1 MERLLNKS
9 YNLSLVQM
17 GEKACMRLTLKEIS
31 STFEVLN
38 ELMCKQTVQQEMIL
52 SDETPANQ
60 MKMIMDMSL
69 QRENIQEKIY
79 AKIQD
84 CRRKNNVE
92 LMDQLK
98 MESQMMILRFSDFQ
112 KREDNIY
119 RRYLQERL

>member
-1 MERLLNKS
+1 
-9 YNLSLVQM
+9 M

>member
-1 MERLLNKS
+1 MYDNYDDASYGKQHTALVERLLNKS

-17 GEKACMRLTLKEIS
+17 GEKACMRLALKEIS
-31 STFEVLN
+31 STFEILN

-69 QRENIQEKIY
+69 QRDNIQDKIY
-79 AKIQD
+79 TKIQD

-92 LMDQLK
+92 LMD
-98 MESQMMILRFSDFQ
+98 
-112 KREDNIY
+112 
-119 RRYLQERL
+119 